1 MDMLT
6 KNELAKIKKENKN
19 SWILTSPFLLWI
31 TLFFLI
37 PYVIVIFYSVLTP
50 GVYDIKFIFSLDSWK
65 EAFSPSYIDSI
76 THSLV
81 MSLATTLITI
91 LIGFPVAYIIAKSS
105 KKMQNLLLILI
116 IIPFWTNFIIRI
128 FSWKIFLSSQGLL
141 NNLLISLGIIDQ
153 PLMLLRTNG
162 AVLLVMVYVYL
173 PYMILPIYSVLEKF
187 NYNLL
192 EASMDLGA
200 NEIQSF
206 FKITLPLALEGI
218 FAGSI
223 LVFIPAL
230 GTYIIPQ
237 LVGHQSSAFI
247 GQLITFKVKS
257 IPRNWPLASALS
269 FLLLIL
275 VAFLLLTGY
284 NYYKQ
289 SSRRSG

>member
-1 MDMLT
+1 MERLT
-6 KNELAKIKKENKN
+6 KNEKAKLKRENKN
-19 SWILTSPFLLWI
+19 SWLLTSPFLIWI

-37 PYVIVIFYSVLTP
+37 PYIIVIFYSILTP
-50 GVYDIKFIFSLDSWK
+50 GVYDIKFIFSLDSWRQ
-65 EAFSPSYIDSI
+65 AFSQSYIDSI

-81 MSLATTLITI
+81 MSIATTLITI
-91 LIGFPVAYIIAKSS
+91 LIGFPVAYLIAKAS
-105 KKMQNLLLILI
+105 KKMQNILLILI

-141 NNLLISLGIIDQ
+141 NNLLLYLGFIQ
-153 PLMLLRTNG
+153 EPLMLLRTDG

-200 NEIQSF
+200 NEIISF
-206 FKITLPLALEGI
+206 FKVTIPLSLEGI

-237 LVGHQSSAFI
+237 LVGHQSSPFI

-284 NYYKQ
+284 NYYKHN
-289 SSRRSG
+289 SRRSQ

>member
-1 MDMLT
+1 MDRFT
-6 KNELAKIKKENKN
+6 NNEVAKIEKENRS
-19 SWILTSPFLLWI
+19 SWFLTTPFLIWI
-31 TLFFLI
+31 TFFFLV
-37 PYVIVIFYSVLTP
+37 PYLIVIFYSVLTP
-50 GVYDIKFIFSLDSWK
+50 GVYDIKFVFSLESWRS
-65 EAFSPSYIDSI
+65 AFSATYIDSI

-81 MSLATTLITI
+81 MSLMTTLITI
-91 LIGFPVAYIIAKSS
+91 LIGFPVAYVIATAS
-105 KKMQNLLLILI
+105 KKKQNLFLILI

-141 NNLLISLGIIDQ
+141 NNFLIYFGFIDE
-153 PLMLLRTNG
+153 PLTLLRTNG

-187 NYNLL
+187 NYSLL

-200 NEIQSF
+200 NEIKSF
-206 FKITLPLALEGI
+206 FKVTLPLSLEGI

-237 LVGHQSSAFI
+237 LVGHQSSAFV

-269 FLLLIL
+269 FILLIL
-275 VAFLLLTGY
+275 VAVLLLTGY
-284 NYYKQ
+284 NYYKN
-289 SSRRSG
+289 SSRSKT

>member
-1 MDMLT
+1 MERYTNNEIT
-6 KNELAKIKKENKN
+6 KIEKDNK
-19 SWILTSPFLLWI
+19 SSLILTTPFLIWI
-31 TLFFLI
+31 TFFFLI
-37 PYVIVIFYSVLTP
+37 PYLIVIFYSVLTP
-50 GVYDIKFIFSLDSWK
+50 GVYDIKFIFSLESWK
-65 EAFSPSYIDSI
+65 AAFSSSYLDSI

-81 MSLATTLITI
+81 MSLLTTIITI
-91 LIGFPVAYIIAKSS
+91 LIGFPVAYVIANSS
-105 KKMQNLLLILI
+105 KRKQNLFIVLI

-128 FSWKIFLSSQGLL
+128 FSWKIFLSAQGLL
-141 NNLLISLGIIDQ
+141 NNALIYFGLIDE

-187 NYNLL
+187 NYSLL

-200 NEIQSF
+200 NEIRSF
-206 FKITLPLALEGI
+206 FKITLPLSMEGI

-269 FLLLIL
+269 FILLLL
-275 VAFLLLTGY
+275 VAVILFTGY

-289 SSRRSG
+289 GLRRK

>member
-1 MDMLT
+1 MDRFT
-6 KNELAKIKKENKN
+6 TNEIKKIEKENRS
-19 SWILTSPFLLWI
+19 SWLLTTPFLIWI
-31 TLFFLI
+31 TFFFLI
-37 PYVIVIFYSVLTP
+37 PYLIVIFYSVLTP
-50 GVYDIKFIFSLDSWK
+50 GVYDIKFVFSLESWK
-65 EAFSPSYIDSI
+65 SAFSASYLNSI
-76 THSLV
+76 THSLF
-81 MSLATTLITI
+81 MSLLTTIITI
-91 LIGFPVAYIIAKSS
+91 LIGFPVAYVIATVS
-105 KKMQNLLLILI
+105 KKMQNIFLILI

-128 FSWKIFLSSQGLL
+128 FSWKIFLSTQGML
-141 NNLLISLGIIDQ
+141 NNFLLYIGIIDE
-153 PLMLLRTNG
+153 PLTLLRTNG

-187 NYNLL
+187 NYSLL

-200 NEIQSF
+200 NEIKSF
-206 FKITLPLALEGI
+206 FKIILPLSMEGI

-269 FLLLIL
+269 FILLMLVAVLLLS
-275 VAFLLLTGY
+275 GY
-284 NYYKQ
+284 NYYKN
-289 SSRRSG
+289 SSRSKL

>member
-1 MDMLT
+1 MLT
-6 KNELAKIKKENKN
+6 KNESEKVKKENRS
-19 SWILTSPFLLWI
+19 SWILTTPFLIWI
-31 TLFFLI
+31 TFFFLI
-37 PYVIVIFYSVLTP
+37 PYLIVVFYSVLTP
-50 GVYDIKFIFSLDSWK
+50 GVYDIKFVFSLESWRN
-65 EAFSPSYIDSI
+65 AFSASYIDSI

-81 MSLATTLITI
+81 MSLLTTLITI
-91 LIGFPVAYIIAKSS
+91 LIGFPVAYVIAKSS
-105 KKMQNLLLILI
+105 KRMQNLFLILI

-128 FSWKIFLSSQGLL
+128 FSWKIFLSTQGLL
-141 NNLLISLGIIDQ
+141 NNLLIYFGFIDE

-187 NYNLL
+187 NYSLL

-200 NEIQSF
+200 NEIKSF
-206 FKITLPLALEGI
+206 FKVTLPLSLEGI

-269 FLLLIL
+269 FILLLL
-275 VAFLLLTGY
+275 VALLLLTGY
-284 NYYKQ
+284 NYYKHN
-289 SSRRSG
+289 SRGK

>member
-1 MDMLT
+1 MEMLT
-6 KNELAKIKKENKN
+6 KNESEKVKKENRS
-19 SWILTSPFLLWI
+19 SWILTTPFLIWI
-31 TLFFLI
+31 TFFFLI
-37 PYVIVIFYSVLTP
+37 PYLIVVFYSVLTP
-50 GVYDIKFIFSLDSWK
+50 GVYDIKFVFSLESWRN
-65 EAFSPSYIDSI
+65 AFSASYIDSI

-81 MSLATTLITI
+81 MSLLTTLITI
-91 LIGFPVAYIIAKSS
+91 LIGFPVAYVIAKSS
-105 KKMQNLLLILI
+105 KRMQNLFLILI

-128 FSWKIFLSSQGLL
+128 FSWKIFLSTQGLL
-141 NNLLISLGIIDQ
+141 NNLLIYFGFIDE

-187 NYNLL
+187 NYSLL

-200 NEIQSF
+200 NEIKSF
-206 FKITLPLALEGI
+206 FKVTLPLSLEGI

-269 FLLLIL
+269 FILLLL
-275 VAFLLLTGY
+275 VALLLLTGY
-284 NYYKQ
+284 NYYKHN
-289 SSRRSG
+289 SRGK